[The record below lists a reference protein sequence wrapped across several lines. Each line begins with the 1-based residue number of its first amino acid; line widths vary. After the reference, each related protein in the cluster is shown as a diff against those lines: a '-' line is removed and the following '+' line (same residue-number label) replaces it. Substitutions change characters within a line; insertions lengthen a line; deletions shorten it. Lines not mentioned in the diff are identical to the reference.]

1 MSGCTIWSEK
11 RLRRSVLVAMTID
24 RVGRLTGMLA
34 YDSSKTGQ
42 QQVFVK
48 PASGQGPERMVTD
61 GPENKELYDWTANNR
76 EVIFGRENKESGWDL
91 YAAAV
96 EGNHQ
101 PRPLVVGPFNQTQAR
116 ASPDGKWLAYVS
128 DESGQQE
135 VFVQAIDDPSVR
147 VQISREGGSGPRWA
161 RSGKEL
167 FYGTETQIFSVTFAA
182 GKNFRPSK
190 PTLLFQDKREWAG
203 YDVGGNDRFVAARDA
218 EVRGSGTQIN
228 VVLNWFEELKTKA
241 RK

>member
-1 MSGCTIWSEK
+1 
-11 RLRRSVLVAMTID
+11 
-24 RVGRLTGMLA
+24 MLA

-116 ASPDGKWLAYVS
+116 ASPDGKVFRSHEKEVPALA
-128 DESGQQE
+128 G
-135 VFVQAIDDPSVR
+135 R
-147 VQISREGGSGPRWA
+147 VP
-161 RSGKEL
+161 
-167 FYGTETQIFSVTFAA
+167 V
-182 GKNFRPSK
+182 KNCFTGRKLRFFR
-190 PTLLFQDKREWAG
+190 
-203 YDVGGNDRFVAARDA
+203 
-218 EVRGSGTQIN
+218 
-228 VVLNWFEELKTKA
+228 
-241 RK
+241 